1 MRRRLAVLLLA
12 LCMLAGWTPVSAAG
26 RADGVC
32 GDGQV
37 AVRASVERHGDG
49 EYGNGLAAIRVSGD
63 DPGAMTVE
71 WRGSGDPDVRVQVEL
86 DGSGGALYTYKIDGP
101 TRVTFT
107 EGGGM
112 YRVTVLQHVEG
123 IRFRVACR
131 AAVEVADAG
140 SGAFTGPTAMVRYG
154 PDSALAGK
162 AAELCRDC
170 GTGTDAI
177 ARIYAFVTGHM
188 SYDDGKAKA
197 IAAGKWTGGSVPDLD
212 AAYASGKG
220 VCYDIAGLMA
230 AMLRSR
236 GVPCK
241 LVYGYVD
248 GMYHAWCMVL
258 PDRDGTAG
266 RMELKAGEWSLL
278 DPTLGR
284 SAERLAKQYA
294 AEGAYEA
301 ERTY

>member
-1 MRRRLAVLLLA
+1 MKRRLAALLLA
-12 LCMLAGWTPVSAAG
+12 VCMLAGRTPASAAAG
-26 RADGVC
+26 RADG
-32 GDGQV
+32 GSGQA
-37 AVRASVERHGDG
+37 AVQASGAEPGTE
-49 EYGNGLAAIRVSGD
+49 EYGNGLASIRVSGA

-71 WRGSGDPDVRVQVEL
+71 WRGSGDPDVRVQVAL
-86 DGSGGALYTYKIDGP
+86 DGGGGAPYTYKIDGP

-107 EGGGM
+107 EGGGT

-131 AAVEVADAG
+131 AAVEVGDAG

-154 PDSALAGK
+154 PDSELAVK
-162 AAELCRDC
+162 AARLCEGSR
-170 GTGTDAI
+170 TGTDGIRAVY
-177 ARIYAFVTGHM
+177 RFVTGHM
-188 SYDDGKAKA
+188 SYDAGKARA
-197 IAAGKWTGGSVPDLD
+197 IAAGEWTGGSVPDPD
-212 AAYASGKG
+212 EAYASGKG

-230 AMLRSR
+230 AMLRSQ

-241 LVYGYVD
+241 LVYGHVD

-266 RMELKAGEWSLL
+266 GMALKAGEWSLL
-278 DPTLGR
+278 DPTLGL
-284 SAERLAKQYA
+284 SSNERLAQRYA
-294 AEGAYEA
+294 ADGAYKA